1 MAVLRFPKENLQV
14 NSEPEIREALAPLG
28 VDYERWSLDR
38 VPPDASADEV
48 LGAYADEIEEMKR
61 RGGYV
66 TADVIDVNPGTP
78 NLDAMLA
85 RFDKEH
91 THDEDEVRFI
101 LSGRGIFF
109 LHINGRVASVEVG
122 PGDML
127 RVPRGT
133 THWFTLCEDRRIRA
147 DPLVSGHGWDE
158 LPTSTESGVNKGYQ
172 PALLGPAYLG
182 RASQQQSRM
191 TAPRPRVYLL
201 DVEGTGCA
209 DFAGRASNCCLMR
222 GARRR
227 FLKQNIGFAGK
238 SENDLKTSC
247 RTESG
252 ESRRSSPTFGVENE
266 ISCTRGLSSVADQ
279 SGSPIDCSEVGCREE
294 LEGCVLRAAN

>member
-1 MAVLRFPKENLQV
+1 MEDFIMAVLRFPDTN
-14 NSEPEIREALAPLG
+14 EIIDNEAGIRSALASLG
-28 VDYERWSLDR
+28 IDYERWSLDR
-38 VPPDASADEV
+38 VPVDCSAEEV
-48 LGAYADEIEEMKR
+48 LSAYAEEIAAMKQ

-66 TADVIDVNPGTP
+66 TADVIDVNPSTP

-147 DPLVSGHGWDE
+147 IRWFQDTAGWT
-158 LPTSTESGVNKGYQ
+158 PHYTNSGVDKGHQ
-172 PALLGPAYLG
+172 PLCFGPQYLGP
-182 RASQQQSRM
+182 
-191 TAPRPRVYLL
+191 RV
-201 DVEGTGCA
+201 GTKLNLNA
-209 DFAGRASNCCLMR
+209 
-222 GARRR
+222 
-227 FLKQNIGFAGK
+227 
-238 SENDLKTSC
+238 
-247 RTESG
+247 
-252 ESRRSSPTFGVENE
+252 
-266 ISCTRGLSSVADQ
+266 
-279 SGSPIDCSEVGCREE
+279 
-294 LEGCVLRAAN
+294 